1 MQNNWCPNE
10 LMSIYKNPNFVTWY
24 NFFCDINLQQWIEDK
39 RDKHVIF
46 KD

>member
-1 MQNNWCPNE
+1 
-10 LMSIYKNPNFVTWY
+10 MSIYKNPNFVTWY

-46 KD
+46 KGENKKDE